1 MNRLLLLLFYH
12 FPLNKSYRNFE
23 SRSIIKRQKL
33 MLSTKCG
40 RRETYGKD
48 AKAWSL
54 ES

>member
-23 SRSIIKRQKL
+23 SRSIIKR
-33 MLSTKCG
+33 SKCG
-40 RRETYGKD
+40 RRETYSKD